1 MPQDATATT
10 FDALIAENKESLIIV
25 DFWADWCGPCHAVA
39 PILEKIED
47 EYGGDVVVLKID
59 VDTEGELADRFNIRS
74 IPTLIFFNDG
84 IPEEVVAGPLPYRS
98 LVEIVDAFL

>member
-1 MPQDATATT
+1 MSQDATAAT
-10 FDALIAENKESLIIV
+10 FDALVSENKEALVIA

-39 PILEKIED
+39 PILEKIEG

-59 VDTEGELADRFNIRS
+59 VDSEGGLADRFNIRS

-84 IPEEVVAGPLPYRS
+84 IPEEVVAGALPYRS